1 MPIKFRCPH
10 CKQFLGISRSK
21 AGTISDCP
29 SCGRT
34 LRVPH
39 PDGRV
44 DPLPPPRFD
53 FGDERL
59 VDALNE
65 LASLEKAETEGDDVV
80 GVVADPERQAVEAKP
95 AAAPAVEPV
104 EPAPAPEAVPAEPI
118 DEYSLVVE
126 PTADPKGDPLEQL
139 EELVA
144 IREGTQE
151 PAPARVR
158 RGIPWGLMILV
169 MLLSVVAGMLIGRA
183 IPRSGG
189 ATAGSAVAEDV
200 SEVPEAPEGPAA
212 AALEHLDDVAVVYGQ
227 VLYRAPSQDAL
238 PDAGARIMVFPAETP
253 SPVRLPT
260 DGFRAGAD
268 GLARRVAQAAIE
280 ALGGGFA
287 TADSDGRFELQLPQA
302 GKFEVLICSRYSAR
316 DGTLPLTDD
325 VQELLTGHFDRPRA
339 VVGQVAYSYAVV
351 QCDPGGSVPVDTEF
365 D

>member
-59 VDALNE
+59 VNALNE

-80 GVVADPERQAVEAKP
+80 GVAVDEEREAAEAKP
-95 AAAPAVEPV
+95 SEAPRAEPV
-104 EPAPAPEAVPAEPI
+104 PALPIQESVPAEPVE
-118 DEYSLVVE
+118 EYSVIVE
-126 PTADPKGDPLEQL
+126 PTADPKGDPLEEL

-144 IREGTQE
+144 LREGTPE
-151 PAPARVR
+151 PPQPRSR
-158 RGIPWGLMILV
+158 RGIPWGLLILV
-169 MLLSVVAGMLIGRA
+169 MLISVAAGMLIGRA

-189 ATAGSAVAEDV
+189 ASSEAVVADDAA
-200 SEVPEAPEGPAA
+200 EAPESPAVPGPALDK
-212 AALEHLDDVAVVYGQ
+212 LEDVAVVYGQ
-227 VLYRAPSQDAL
+227 VLYRAPSQDVL
-238 PDAGARIMVFPAETP
+238 PDAGARVIVFPEGTGGA
-253 SPVRLPT
+253 VRLPT
-260 DGFRAGAD
+260 DGFRPGAD
-268 GLARRVAQAAIE
+268 DLARRVAEAAIE

-351 QCDPGGSVPVDTEF
+351 QCAPGTSVPVDTEF
-365 D
+365 E